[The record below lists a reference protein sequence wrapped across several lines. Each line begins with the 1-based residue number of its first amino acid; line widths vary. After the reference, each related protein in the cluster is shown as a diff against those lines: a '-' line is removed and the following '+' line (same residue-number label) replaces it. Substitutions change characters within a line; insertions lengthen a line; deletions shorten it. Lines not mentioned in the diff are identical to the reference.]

1 MAGKFNL
8 KTSVSDLKTLEDLR
22 EFRNY
27 LNSRMF
33 WATSESEVSKI
44 NRKMTAVDKKIS
56 RLA

>member
-1 MAGKFNL
+1 MASKFNL